1 MVWSCVIHFPSPLLG
16 ICSSVSFNMSLSSFI
31 TCLHVLCFF
40 MLCIG
45 RVFGSIFDQKMRKS
59 AAKYKSSRMENHMK
73 IIENKTELKKWPKKT
88 NNKRNGKE
96 CKNCQIMFQN
106 IAIKTWLLW
115 HTSGCCKKSQKN
127 IRSRGQRQNYRAET
141 STYRLFVVKT

>member
-16 ICSSVSFNMSLSSFI
+16 ICSSVSFNMSLSSDI

-59 AAKYKSSRMENHMK
+59 AAKYKSSRMEKSCEKYWKWNR
-73 IIENKTELKKWPKKT
+73 TKKSPKKM

-96 CKNCQIMFQN
+96 CKKCQMHVSKNSNKNMSFL
-106 IAIKTWLLW
+106 AHLRLLQ
-115 HTSGCCKKSQKN
+115 KKQKN
-127 IRSRGQRQNYRAET
+127 IRSRGRGKITARKPAHINC
-141 STYRLFVVKT
+141 LL